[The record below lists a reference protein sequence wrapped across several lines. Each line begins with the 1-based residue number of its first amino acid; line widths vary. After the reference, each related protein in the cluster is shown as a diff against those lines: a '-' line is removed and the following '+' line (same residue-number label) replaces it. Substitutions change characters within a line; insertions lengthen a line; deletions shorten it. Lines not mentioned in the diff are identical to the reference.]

1 MKDIYHSDNISVVVD
16 NNVLVDLSEIGCFN
30 LLFEIFDD
38 VIIPQ
43 IIYDDE
49 LPPDIKVEVKECKF
63 RIGLIETEVG
73 LETYSLLVNE
83 NEFKKLSRYDRF
95 AISIAKENFYYCNSN
110 DKPVRNACKK
120 LNVKYTGVLGVLGR
134 SYIKSIITFEQL
146 ESYIELLISNDTS
159 CYIDLKVIELFKEEI
174 MLEKVR

>member
-49 LPPDIKVEVKECKF
+49 LPPEIKLEIKQYKF
-63 RIGLIETEVG
+63 HVGLIETEVG
-73 LETYSLLVNE
+73 LETYALLVNE
-83 NEFKKLSRYDRF
+83 VEFKKLSRDDRLQYPLQKKIF
-95 AISIAKENFYYCNSN
+95 IIATVMIN
-110 DKPVRNACKK
+110 
-120 LNVKYTGVLGVLGR
+120 L
-134 SYIKSIITFEQL
+134 
-146 ESYIELLISNDTS
+146 
-159 CYIDLKVIELFKEEI
+159 
-174 MLEKVR
+174 